1 MLFLHPRRTLRP
13 HHACEVE
20 GSHIR
25 PPTCILSK
33 LQFPKLAVCGEI
45 GSCPGKALQ
54 SLGYHIGTAQQLIS
68 LWQVLQGQEI
78 RTGDL

>member
-45 GSCPGKALQ
+45 GSCPGKAL
-54 SLGYHIGTAQQLIS
+54 
-68 LWQVLQGQEI
+68 
-78 RTGDL
+78 